1 MARQNV
7 GNPKFYIDLPSY
19 WMAKGSVARMTDP
32 KLLGL
37 NPSDFYKKSHL
48 ISQFEYASWDI
59 EINQE
64 YRVPTA
70 LNYPDAKYFF
80 GIFGHNFVN
89 CKGYK
94 ATIKVLNSESEVGSF
109 QTWDEICNFPIHGSS
124 HMSSGWSL
132 GQRDDF
138 YAYDFD
144 TIRFRI
150 GGNWSSVTDTM
161 VMIGS
166 FAFGYAFQ
174 MPHSPDLKLTMT
186 REYDGIQEQNTRGGS
201 TLTQI
206 NYSTP
211 PHWIGVPAWELI
223 NFPNSWA
230 DNPANK
236 KTYPSRG
243 RRVWDLKFSYVA
255 GDDLFSVNEMYS
267 YFNPTDSDTNS
278 EAGYNS
284 TDFDG
289 DGHFVIKLNA
299 EWSFINIVMNH
310 TIGGALPFVF
320 QPDGNNNSPDQFAI
334 CKLDQGSF
342 KFKQVA
348 HNVYDISLKIREV
361 W

>member
-1 MARQNV
+1 
-7 GNPKFYIDLPSY
+7 
-19 WMAKGSVARMTDP
+19 
-32 KLLGL
+32 
-37 NPSDFYKKSHL
+37 
-48 ISQFEYASWDI
+48 
-59 EINQE
+59 
-64 YRVPTA
+64 
-70 LNYPDAKYFF
+70 
-80 GIFGHNFVN
+80 
-89 CKGYK
+89 
-94 ATIKVLNSESEVGSF
+94 
-109 QTWDEICNFPIHGSS
+109 
-124 HMSSGWSL
+124 
-132 GQRDDF
+132 
-138 YAYDFD
+138 
-144 TIRFRI
+144 
-150 GGNWSSVTDTM
+150 M

-206 NYSTP
+206 NYSAP
-211 PHWIGVPAWELI
+211 PDWIGVPAWELI

-230 DNPANK
+230 LNPTHK
-236 KTYPSRG
+236 RTYPSRG
-243 RRVWDLKFSYVA
+243 RRVWDLKFSYMA
-255 GDDLFSVNEMYS
+255 GDDLFSINELSS

-278 EAGYNS
+278 GAGYDS
-284 TDFDG
+284 ADFDG
-289 DGHFVIKLNA
+289 NGHFNLSGHE
-299 EWSFINIVMNH
+299 EWSFMNIVMNH